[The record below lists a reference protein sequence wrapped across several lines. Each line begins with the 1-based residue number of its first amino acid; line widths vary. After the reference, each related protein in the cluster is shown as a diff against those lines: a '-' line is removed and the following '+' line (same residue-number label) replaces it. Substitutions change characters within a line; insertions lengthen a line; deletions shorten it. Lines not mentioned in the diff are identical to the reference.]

1 MFYFMLF
8 EIIRCK
14 WFLNTFKLSNND
26 INKLILFLRKDVC
39 PQKYMDDWEKFNETL
54 LSEKKKEFCSNLNM
68 EDITDSDYKYGK
80 RFCEDFK
87 MKNLVEYDTAF
98 S

>member
-1 MFYFMLF
+1 MFYF
-8 EIIRCK
+8 IIFQIIGYK
-14 WFLNTFKLSNND
+14 GFLNTFKFSNND

-39 PQKYMDDWEKFNETL
+39 PYEYMDNWGKFNETL
-54 LSEKKKEFCSNLNM
+54 LSEKKN
-68 EDITDSDYKYGK
+68 
-80 RFCEDFK
+80 DFK